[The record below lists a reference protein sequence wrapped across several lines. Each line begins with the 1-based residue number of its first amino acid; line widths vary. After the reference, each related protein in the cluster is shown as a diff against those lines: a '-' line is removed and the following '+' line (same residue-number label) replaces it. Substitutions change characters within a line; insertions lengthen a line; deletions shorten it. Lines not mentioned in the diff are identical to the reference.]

1 MKEPR
6 FLREYISYKTKE
18 IKSNPFWSDER
29 KAEAIENNQ
38 KILRTWKRGLITID
52 EALAEIARN
61 Y

>member
-18 IKSNPFWSDER
+18 INSNPFWSDER
-29 KAEAIENNQ
+29 KAEAIETNQ
-38 KILRTWKRGLITID
+38 KILKNWKRGLITID
-52 EALAEIARN
+52 EAMKCIAET

>member
-6 FLREYISYKTKE
+6 FLREYISYKAKE

-38 KILRTWKRGLITID
+38 RILR
-52 EALAEIARN
+52 A
-61 Y
+61 

>member
-6 FLREYISYKTKE
+6 FLREYISYKEKE

-29 KAEAIENNQ
+29 KAEAIEKNQ
-38 KILRTWKRGLITID
+38 KILRLWKRGLLTID
-52 EALAEIARN
+52 ETLAEIARN